1 MTLATKKMSRAK
13 KMIEAACNRS
23 NQNDIIFLTKES
35 IENMPVILASGS
47 SIIDT
52 PVDVAATSN
61 AITELVMEMQPL
73 ADGALTSDAF
83 TEVIMEMEPIAYG
96 SSLCSRP
103 LISVTEECME
113 SSGPATTSQATPRY
127 DNNATCIDNYLSD
140 ESDSLQLVP
149 YSEHS
154 DSNSEEEP
162 RGEDDRKVIYERFWG
177 MTWGEKKIFVN
188 SLVQEIPTKRPR
200 DRKDPSISKRKS
212 SMIYNLL
219 LKDEQRVRVCKT
231 MFQNTLY
238 ITKMTIWNWKKGKEN
253 TSHNE
258 NQNVSARKNPH
269 EEEVES
275 LKEFLNNIPK
285 MESHYCHKTT
295 SKLYLLPEWTSKR
308 ALYKFYEKYWC
319 ASRNIKPLSI
329 AKFSNTLEIENIS
342 LFKPKKDECEKC
354 LSHKLGNISDAEL
367 KEHIDRKNEARIEK
381 ENDKNSEELVFTMDT
396 QAVLLA
402 PKSNVSS
409 LYYKT
414 KLCTHNFCLL
424 NLRNKDGFSYLWN
437 ETEGGL
443 SSDNFATIIVK
454 FITDKL
460 LPSIHREPEKDI
472 KIILYSD
479 GCTAQNRNVV
489 LANALLNVAT
499 LNNIV
504 IEQKYLEVGHTQI
517 EADSMHATIERK
529 LKNKIIHVPA
539 EYVGVCL
546 GVRIHPK
553 PYNVSYLSHDFF
565 KSFGSLQYYKSIR
578 PGKATGDA
586 KVTDIR
592 ALQYKKREDIL

>member
-1 MTLATKKMSRAK
+1 
-13 KMIEAACNRS
+13 MIEAACNRS

-52 PVDVAATSN
+52 PVDVAAKSN

-103 LISVTEECME
+103 LTSVTEECME

-140 ESDSLQLVP
+140 ESDYNIKQLVP

-162 RGEDDRKVIYERFWG
+162 RGGKRRKRCQVNKATWNEYKNKLNREKGKQYTGRKKVDGKWEKTLKNKRVLKPRCKCKTNDKTALKCCEITEDDRKVIYERFWG

-231 MFQNTLY
+231 MFQNTLC

-253 TSHNE
+253 TSHNG

-285 MESHYCHKTT
+285 MESHYCRKTT

-308 ALYKFYEKYWC
+308 ALYKFYEKDWC

-381 ENDKNSEELVFTMDT
+381 
-396 QAVLLA
+396 
-402 PKSNVSS
+402 
-409 LYYKT
+409 
-414 KLCTHNFCLL
+414 
-424 NLRNKDGFSYLWN
+424 
-437 ETEGGL
+437 
-443 SSDNFATIIVK
+443 
-454 FITDKL
+454 
-460 LPSIHREPEKDI
+460 
-472 KIILYSD
+472 
-479 GCTAQNRNVV
+479 
-489 LANALLNVAT
+489 
-499 LNNIV
+499 
-504 IEQKYLEVGHTQI
+504 
-517 EADSMHATIERK
+517 RK
-529 LKNKIIHVPA
+529 
-539 EYVGVCL
+539 
-546 GVRIHPK
+546 R
-553 PYNVSYLSHDFF
+553 
-565 KSFGSLQYYKSIR
+565 
-578 PGKATGDA
+578 
-586 KVTDIR
+586 
-592 ALQYKKREDIL
+592 